1 MNKLMKSEAAK
12 RQKKEGIKSFQKYVN
27 YTQSVFLKTV
37 DLDLLEDQ
45 RQGVNVWDLGNEN
58 SYIDCFCSAGS
69 FNVGRRNPRIVGALE
84 KALDQWDMGEHLFPS
99 APKAALAEKLAA
111 ISPPGLKN
119 VLFCVG
125 GGEAIDSAL
134 KLARGVTGRN
144 KVISLAKAYHGHTGF
159 ALSAIGKAVYRD
171 PFEPLMPGFSHEPPV
186 NDLEAVAAAA
196 DEDTAAII
204 LELVQGEGG
213 IFVAEQSFVEGLR
226 RLCDDK
232 GIMLIFDEVQTG
244 FGRTGK
250 MFCCEHYSVYPDLFV
265 LAKSLGGGLY
275 PISAV
280 IYSDQIRAFMEEYPD
295 LIESTS
301 GGSDLGCIVGCETI
315 DFLLENDIPGHAAM
329 IGDYIGEGLLNL
341 AVKHE
346 GLVKEVRR
354 KGLMIG
360 IEYTHD
366 MMGPLMSYYLGT
378 NGVLAIFSANNP
390 KVMRF
395 MPPIVITREE
405 ADKLLT
411 AVDRSMSSVMRS
423 SRIITRAVK
432 LPLVGKVLN
441 VQEMQVFLILFAKT
455 IGKIIPKKRVSQAL

>member
-1 MNKLMKSEAAK
+1 MKMQKTENVK
-12 RQKKEGIKSFQKYVN
+12 RQKKEGIKSFQEYVN

-37 DLDLLEDQ
+37 GLDLLEDR
-45 RQGVNVWDLGNEN
+45 RQGVNVWDLGTGK

-119 VLFCVG
+119 VLFCGG
-125 GGEAIDSAL
+125 GGEAIDSAI
-134 KLARGVTGRN
+134 KLARGVTGRK
-144 KVISLAKAYHGHTGF
+144 KVISLVKAYHGHTGF

-171 PFEPLMPGFSHEPPV
+171 PFEPLMPGFSHEFPV
-186 NDLEAVAAAA
+186 NDLDAIAAAA
-196 DEDTAAII
+196 NEDTAAII

-213 IFVAEQSFVEGLR
+213 IFVAEQGFIEGLR

-250 MFCCEHYSVYPDLFV
+250 MFCCEHYSVYPDLIV
-265 LAKSLGGGLY
+265 LAKSLGGALY

-280 IYSDQIRAFMEEYPD
+280 IYSGQIRAFMEENPD

-301 GGSDLGCIVGCETI
+301 GGSDLGCIVACETI
-315 DFLLENDIPGHAAM
+315 DFLLENDIPKHAATV
-329 IGDYIGEGLLNL
+329 GDYIGEGLLNL
-341 AVKHE
+341 AVKHK

-360 IEYTHD
+360 LEYKHD

-405 ADKLLT
+405 ADKLLA
-411 AVDRSMSSVMRS
+411 AVDRSLASVRRS
-423 SRIITRAVK
+423 SRIIAGAVK
-432 LPLVGKVLN
+432 LPLIGKILS
-441 VQEMQVFLILFAKT
+441 VQEMQVFLILVAKT
-455 IGKIIPKKRVSQAL
+455 IAKIIPNKGVSQAI